1 MKMFIGCRV
10 WGIFMAYE
18 MDYDDVLSQL
28 KKENEELKAQNEFLS
43 QAYEKLKAKITVMW
57 GSRL

>member
-1 MKMFIGCRV
+1 V